1 MKYIGTVIGASV
13 EHKDRTETRIRIDGL
28 DKPQQI
34 VILWS
39 LNRSPDALRDLVD
52 GTRIVFAAREE
63 TMNQRTD
70 VDESTGAPTTVLV
83 AMGTFY
89 DVLTD
94 PDLDI
99 EALYSSMPTQ
109 DLSFTGTVVDLDS
122 RRRLITLRCLRHGQ
136 ALCLQVNVPAS
147 CAEQVQSVE
156 VGQELVVTAEER
168 SLTWKVHLDAAGRRA
183 TVPQVRA
190 TGITSVERAHSLN

>member
-1 MKYIGTVIGASV
+1 MKYIGTVIGDSV

-39 LNRSPDALRDLVD
+39 LNRSPDALRELVD

-70 VDESTGAPTTVLV
+70 VDENTGAPSTVLV
-83 AMGTFY
+83 AMGVFY

-94 PDLDI
+94 PDLDV
-99 EALYSSMPTQ
+99 EALYASMPSK
-109 DLSFTGTVVDLDS
+109 DLSFTGTVVDLDA

-147 CAEQVQSVE
+147 RAEQAQTVE
-156 VGQELVVTAEER
+156 LGQELVITAEER
-168 SLTWKVHLDAAGRRA
+168 SLTWKVHLDDAGRRA

-190 TGITSVERAHSLN
+190 TGITGVERAHALN